1 MYHNFLMDGL
11 SIKFSIILLHIIS
24 MTRVIA
30 FPVSGCHN
38 LRDHDKHDHDN
49 NNHNSKKKTMEIIET
64 ALGHGGGGNC
74 VRGDSIYGSTSSLKA
89 LSSSSSFQVVVLVVL
104 VVLVVKSLS
113 STIQIVLHYNYYSR
127 QDKQQAA
134 RAATATVSCRILNE
148 L

>member
-11 SIKFSIILLHIIS
+11 SIKFSIILLHIS

-104 VVLVVKSLS
+104 VVKSLS